1 MKPEI
6 HPEYHEVVVVC
17 ACGNTFQTRSTKPE
31 LRLEVCNECHPFF
44 TGKQR
49 LLDAAGRVEKFQRR
63 YESFYAQQ
71 DQIKA
76 DLEAKAAKKDAEL
89 EAAARKAEREE
100 ARAARAAERATEA
113 GEESADAGV
122 SADSPAEDE
131 ASDDAPADD
140 SPADDTAADDTPV
153 DKPVGDDAT
162 EETVN

>member
-17 ACGNTFQTRSTKPE
+17 ACGNTFETRSTKPE

-49 LLDAAGRVEKFQRR
+49 LLDSAGRVEKFQRK
-63 YESFYAQQ
+63 YEGFYAEQ
-71 DQIKA
+71 DKIKA
-76 DLEAKAAKKDAEL
+76 DLEAKAAKKDADM

-100 ARAARAAERATEA
+100 ARAAAAAEAAAEA
-113 GEESADAGV
+113 GDEPADARA
-122 SADSPAEDE
+122 SDDTP
-131 ASDDAPADD
+131 SDDAPADE
-140 SPADDTAADDTPV
+140 AAA
-153 DKPVGDDAT
+153 GDIE

>member
-17 ACGNTFQTRSTKPE
+17 ACGNTFETRSTKPD

-49 LLDAAGRVEKFQRR
+49 LLDAAGRVEKFQRK
-63 YESFYAQQ
+63 YEGFYAQQ

-76 DLEAKAAKKDAEL
+76 ELEAKAAKKDAEM
-89 EAAARKAEREE
+89 EATARKAEREE
-100 ARAARAAERATEA
+100 ARAARAAEAAAAA
-113 GEESADAGV
+113 GEEPPNANASGDAP
-122 SADSPAEDE
+122 SED
-131 ASDDAPADD
+131 ATADDAPAAKTASDNA
-140 SPADDTAADDTPV
+140 PADAPE
-153 DKPVGDDAT
+153 GDDAE

>member
-17 ACGNTFQTRSTKPE
+17 ACGNTFETRSTKPE

-49 LLDAAGRVEKFQRR
+49 LLDSAGRVEKFQRK
-63 YESFYAQQ
+63 YEGFYAEQ
-71 DQIKA
+71 DKIKA
-76 DLEAKAAKKDAEL
+76 DLEAKAAKKDADM

-100 ARAARAAERATEA
+100 ARAAAAAEAAAETGDEP
-113 GEESADAGV
+113 ADARA
-122 SADSPAEDE
+122 SDDAPSDDTP
-131 ASDDAPADD
+131 SDDAPADE
-140 SPADDTAADDTPV
+140 AAA
-153 DKPVGDDAT
+153 GDIE

>member
-17 ACGNTFQTRSTKPE
+17 ACGNTFETRSTKPE

-49 LLDAAGRVEKFQRR
+49 LLDSAGRVEKFQRK
-63 YESFYAQQ
+63 YEGFYAEQ
-71 DQIKA
+71 DKIKA
-76 DLEAKAAKKDAEL
+76 DLEAKAAKKDADM

-100 ARAARAAERATEA
+100 ARAAAAAEAAAETGDEP
-113 GEESADAGV
+113 ADARA
-122 SADSPAEDE
+122 SDDAPSDDTP
-131 ASDDAPADD
+131 SDDAPADE
-140 SPADDTAADDTPV
+140 AAA
-153 DKPVGDDAT
+153 GNIE

>member
-17 ACGNTFQTRSTKPE
+17 ACGNTFETRSTKPE

-49 LLDAAGRVEKFQRR
+49 LLDSAGRVEKFQRK
-63 YESFYAQQ
+63 YEGFYAEQ
-71 DQIKA
+71 DKIKA
-76 DLEAKAAKKDAEL
+76 DLEAKAAKKDADM

-100 ARAARAAERATEA
+100 ARAAAAAEAAAEA
-113 GEESADAGV
+113 GDEPADARA
-122 SADSPAEDE
+122 SDDAPSDDTP
-131 ASDDAPADD
+131 SDDAPADE
-140 SPADDTAADDTPV
+140 AAA
-153 DKPVGDDAT
+153 GNIE